1 MYISTL
7 MRNSKTL
14 FQEVVERI
22 DLDESP
28 DEIRSITYFLLTSL
42 FSITKTDILAGKMVP
57 FTGTSARALEKFV
70 ARINAGEPVQ
80 YILGEEYFFGRK
92 FHVNPS
98 VLIPRPETEGL
109 VRVILDYKR
118 SVPGERLIG
127 RPFKILDIGTGSGCV
142 PVTLFLEIPKAEIY
156 GTDISNAALSV
167 ALNNAEI
174 HKAEITFIEHNIL
187 TEPIPVSGLDVV
199 VSNPPYVTDKEKAQL
214 DKNVL
219 DHEPHE
225 ALFVPDDDPLLFYR
239 HIVNKAREALNAD
252 GLLAVE
258 INEKFGKEVSALF
271 LQVGFKE
278 VEVVDDVSGKPRIV
292 RGLL

>member
-214 DKNVL
+214 NKNVL

>member
-1 MYISTL
+1 

-42 FSITKTDILAGKMVP
+42 FSITKSDILAGKMVP

-80 YILGEEYFFGRK
+80 YVLGEEYFFGRK

-118 SVPGERLIG
+118 SVPRDRLIG

-214 DKNVL
+214 NKNIL

-278 VEVVDDVSGKPRIV
+278 VGVVDDVSGKPRIV
-292 RGLL
+292 RGLH